1 MTFVNMYIFVGGVQL
16 YIISKLNIKDMK
28 KSNLIVFLSLMLL
41 VVPILKLQAEDG
53 SLRLDSSVKVE
64 STDDK
69 YPLPPVPL
77 PKPGTG
83 TSVDVKNH
91 IELGDDKGGLREHS
105 GQSTDDSKMSEEQKN
120 KMKIEIEARKKDML
134 SKLNS
139 LKEER
144 KMKLEAKAQEKVKKS
159 LMKIFKN
166 LNNQIDRLS
175 KVDVKIGERIKA
187 LKESGADTSAQEAQY
202 AKAQTALAKAKVDV
216 EAANSTSTDQV
227 NGTTSKETLRSLV
240 KTAEE
245 SIKIAGKE
253 YMKIIPTLPE
263 VKVKTEVDAKSSTST
278 STVQ

>member
-1 MTFVNMYIFVGGVQL
+1 MYIFVGGVQL

-41 VVPILKLQAEDG
+41 VIPILKLQAEDG

-83 TSVDVKNH
+83 TSVDMKSEV
-91 IELGDDKGGLREHS
+91 ELGDDKGGLREYKS
-105 GQSTDDSKMSEEQKN
+105 ESTDDSKMSEEQKN
-120 KMKIEIEARKKDML
+120 KLKLEIEARKKDML

>member
-16 YIISKLNIKDMK
+16 YIISKFNIKDMK

-41 VVPILKLQAEDG
+41 VLPILKLQAEDSG
-53 SLRLDSSVKVE
+53 LRSDSSVKVE